1 MCYYF
6 TSPPWAQQN
15 CPFLGWYFYYFIF
28 YWITE
33 LKHATQFVQWHVW
46 LGDIIPMSPVT
57 TQLWETSAKGTS
69 QKLCLWRTFSC
80 GTLCGD
86 IKWRVAI
93 ASQLV
98 TREDQPQRVRAVQNK
113 GPIPLKGFCETPALA
128 SSGCRAVQKPIKT
141 RDPSPFST
149 VLCLFI
155 RLGGGTEHLVL
166 RTTDTSDSWASGL
179 ANKKYRGTCELK
191 NSEECPLPSR
201 YDSIIIRI

>member
-1 MCYYF
+1 M
-6 TSPPWAQQN
+6 
-15 CPFLGWYFYYFIF
+15 
-28 YWITE
+28 
-33 LKHATQFVQWHVW
+33 KHATQFVRQHEW
-46 LGDIIPMSPVT
+46 LRDIIPMSSVT
-57 TQLWETSAKGTS
+57 TELRETSAKGTS
-69 QKLCLWRTFSC
+69 LQLCLWRKFCC

-141 RDPSPFST
+141 RVPSSSST

-166 RTTDTSDSWASGL
+166 RTTHTSDS
-179 ANKKYRGTCELK
+179 
-191 NSEECPLPSR
+191 
-201 YDSIIIRI
+201 

>member
-1 MCYYF
+1 MSTTKLPLCGMI
-6 TSPPWAQQN
+6 
-15 CPFLGWYFYYFIF
+15 FLLFYF

-33 LKHATQFVQWHVW
+33 LKHATQFVQRHVW

-86 IKWRVAI
+86 TKWRVAI

-98 TREDQPQRVRAVQNK
+98 TREDQLQRVRAVQKK

-141 RDPSPFST
+141 RVPSPFST

-155 RLGGGTEHLVL
+155 RLGG
-166 RTTDTSDSWASGL
+166 RDWASSPSDDTHVGL
-179 ANKKYRGTCELK
+179 VSLWATK
-191 NSEECPLPSR
+191 
-201 YDSIIIRI
+201 